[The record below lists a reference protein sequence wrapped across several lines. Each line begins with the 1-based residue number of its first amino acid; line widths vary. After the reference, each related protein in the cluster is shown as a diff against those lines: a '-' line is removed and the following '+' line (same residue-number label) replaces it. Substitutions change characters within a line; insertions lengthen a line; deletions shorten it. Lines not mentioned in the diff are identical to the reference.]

1 MKSCSVNHSP
11 NSFEYVSSSNKV
23 PGAEQIGSEAV
34 HVSNALIPL
43 SDPDFLLVTSSD
55 RQNICHEKSIY
66 IYIYM
71 NRIIMS
77 SKLSILMTIHVDLM
91 ILMSPFQLKY
101 IYD

>member
-1 MKSCSVNHSP
+1 
-11 NSFEYVSSSNKV
+11 
-23 PGAEQIGSEAV
+23 
-34 HVSNALIPL
+34 
-43 SDPDFLLVTSSD
+43 
-55 RQNICHEKSIY
+55 
-66 IYIYM
+66 M